1 MNRLKIAVYAIA
13 LNEEKFVER
22 WFNSCR
28 EADYILIADTGSRDR
43 TVEIAKKLGINVA
56 NINVVPFRFDDARN
70 TALSLLPADIDYCI
84 ALDLDEIMADGWY
97 EEIQKTELHTS
108 RLTYKFVHRWTA
120 EGAPAKTHN
129 ASKIHRRSGFRWVNP
144 VHEMLTQYVG
154 EEVRS
159 ESNLEI
165 HHHSDD
171 TKSRSSYLPLLE
183 VAHKENPSSYQ
194 LHFWLAREYMNYGKN
209 DKALAT
215 FLDYI
220 ERFPDAWGPERAF
233 AFIYLAKLQS
243 DKALEY
249 LIKASETTPYLRDP
263 WLEIADYYQFAS
275 DWASCLEAARKAEA
289 ITFKPEIYLLDQG
302 NWFGPRCFDLI
313 ALASHFLNDNITAV
327 EYGKKAL
334 ELKPDDIRLS
344 NNLAAYER
352 ALSNE
357 KSLLEAS
364 KIAEDEGTQAQEM
377 SFSSFPTVLW
387 AVIAKDAENLLPLY
401 LKCILEQTY
410 PKERI
415 YLHIRTNDNND
426 GTESVLQDFI
436 QSHGETFM
444 GISFNSESITKELQ
458 GFDLHEWNGT
468 RLRVMARL
476 RQESIDY
483 ARENDFDYYFCAD
496 VDNFFKKDTL
506 KSLVALK
513 LPVVAPFLRISPPTH
528 REPIDEEN
536 SYYSNFH
543 DALDDLDG
551 FKETE
556 RYFQVMSGEVSGV
569 IEVPLVHCTYL
580 VNREVFEHVDYAHI
594 EGNYEYRNFALS
606 CLKNEVK
613 QYLDASQT
621 FGLITFGNDVQD
633 RERIEEALKKI
644 DQ

>member
-1 MNRLKIAVYAIA
+1 MSRLKIAVYAIA

-22 WFNSCR
+22 WFNSCN
-28 EADYILIADTGSRDR
+28 EADYILIADTGSKDR

-70 TALSLLPADIDYCI
+70 AALSLLPSDIDLCI
-84 ALDLDEIMADGWY
+84 ALDLDEVMSDGWY
-97 EEIQKTELHTS
+97 EEIQKTENHTS
-108 RLTYKFVHRWTA
+108 RLTYKFVHRWSA
-120 EGAPAKTHN
+120 EGTPAKTHN

-144 VHEMLTQYVG
+144 VHEMLTQYIG
-154 EEVRS
+154 QEVRS
-159 ESNLEI
+159 ESKLEI

-194 LHFWLAREYMNYGKN
+194 LHFWLAREYMNYGRN
-209 DKALAT
+209 DEALTT

-220 ERFPDAWGPERAF
+220 ERFPDAWAPERTF
-233 AFIYLAKLQS
+233 AFIYLAKLER

-249 LIKASETTPYLRDP
+249 LIKASESTPYLRDP
-263 WLEIADYYQFAS
+263 WLEIADYYHFAR

-313 ALASHFLNDNITAV
+313 ALASHFLNDNVTAI

-334 ELKPDDIRLS
+334 ELKPADSRLF

-352 ALSNE
+352 ALASE
-357 KSLLEAS
+357 KSLLETS
-364 KIAEDEGTQAQEM
+364 KISEDEETQAQEI
-377 SFSSFPTVLW
+377 SISSFPTVLW
-387 AVIAKDAENLLPLY
+387 AVIVKDAENLLPLY
-401 LKCILEQTY
+401 LKCLLEQTY

-426 GTESVLQDFI
+426 GTEFVLQDFI
-436 QSHGETFM
+436 KNHGETYM
-444 GISFNSESITKELQ
+444 GISFNNESITKDLQ
-458 GFDLHEWNGT
+458 DFELHEWNET
-468 RLRVMARL
+468 RFRIMARL

-483 ARENDFDYYFCAD
+483 ARENDFDYYFCSD
-496 VDNFFKKDTL
+496 IDNFVKKDTL

-513 LPVVAPFLRISPPTH
+513 LPVVAPFLRISAPTH
-528 REPIDEEN
+528 REPFGSEN
-536 SYYSNFH
+536 VNYSNFH
-543 DALDDLDG
+543 DAIDDLGG

-556 RYFQVMSGEVSGV
+556 RYFQIMRSEVSGLL
-569 IEVPLVHCTYL
+569 EVPLVHCTYL
-580 VNREVFEHVDYAHI
+580 VNQAVFEHVNYSHI
-594 EGNYEYRNFALS
+594 EGNWEYRNFALS
-606 CLKNEVK
+606 CLKNDVK
-613 QYLDASQT
+613 QYLDASET

-633 RERIEEALKKI
+633 REDIEEALKKI